1 MSYVPVVALLNPTL
15 EGLEKIVV
23 FLIMISVVILLHEA
37 GHFIVARRTGVR
49 VNDFALGFGPTLVKW
64 TSPRSG
70 TNYRIN
76 LLPIGGYCAMKGE
89 DNKTSEAEQQ
99 RHFLEAHVPESDN
112 FQAKSTWQ
120 RLAIILAGPI
130 SNFVLAFV
138 ILFVAAVGFGIA
150 SDKMSARVGPL
161 SDGWPAKQAG
171 LQVGDTILEIDG
183 VAYHEGDAI
192 VKKIHASAGIP
203 LKFTILHQ
211 GIERT
216 LTITPRADKGPDGKT
231 VGRIGY
237 IPIAEPRR
245 VGPVEAVGLAW
256 GNLWFVLRANA
267 AGLASLVVHPSNLS
281 NVQGVIGMERAA
293 SAFQDLGWGLYL
305 QLAAQISV
313 ALGILNLLPI
323 PALDGG
329 RAMFIIFEMIRGR
342 PVDPE
347 REALVHFTGFAFLMV
362 LIALV
367 AYHDI
372 ANIISG
378 KGVF

>member
-1 MSYVPVVALLNPTL
+1 MSYLPVLALLNPTL

-23 FLIMISVVILLHEA
+23 FLVMLSVLILLHEG
-37 GHFIVARRTGVR
+37 GHFVVARWFGVR

-76 LLPIGGYCAMKGE
+76 LLPIGGYCAMQGE
-89 DNKTSEAEQQ
+89 DNKTSEAEQHRQ
-99 RHFLEAHVPESDN
+99 FQDAHTLESDN

-120 RLAIILAGPI
+120 RLAIIVAGPFA
-130 SNFVLAFV
+130 NFVLAFA

-150 SDKMSARVGPL
+150 SDRLSTKVGPML
-161 SDGWPAKQAG
+161 ADWPAKQAG
-171 LQVGDTILEIDG
+171 LQIGDRIVAIDG
-183 VAYHEGDAI
+183 VRYQDGDAI

-203 LKFTILHQ
+203 LRITIDHQ
-211 GIERT
+211 GVERT
-216 LTITPRADKGPDGKT
+216 LTITPRLFKGAG
-231 VGRIGY
+231 VSEGRLGFQP
-237 IPIAEPRR
+237 IPEMQR
-245 VGPVEAVGLAW
+245 VGPIEGVEVAGLGLWRVLTLNAGGLAQ
-256 GNLWFVLRANA
+256 
-267 AGLASLVVHPSNLS
+267 LVVHPANLS
-281 NVQGVIGMERAA
+281 QVQGVIGMERAA
-293 SAFQDLGWGLYL
+293 STYQDLGWGIYL
-305 QLAAQISV
+305 SLAAQISV

-329 RAMFIIFEMIRGR
+329 RAMFILFEMVRGK

-347 REALVHFTGFAFLMV
+347 REAVVHFTGFAFLMA
-362 LIALV
+362 LIVLV

-372 ANIISG
+372 ANIVSG

>member
-1 MSYVPVVALLNPTL
+1 MSYLPVLALLNPTL

-23 FLIMISVVILLHEA
+23 FLVMLSVLILLHEA
-37 GHFIVARRTGVR
+37 GHFVVARRLGVR

-70 TNYRIN
+70 THYRIN
-76 LLPIGGYCAMKGE
+76 LLPIGGYCAMQGE
-89 DNKTSEAEQQ
+89 DNKTSEAEQHRQ
-99 RHFLEAHVPESDN
+99 FEEAHVLESDN

-120 RLAIILAGPI
+120 RLAIIVAGPFA
-130 SNFVLAFV
+130 NFVLAFV

-150 SDKMSARVGPL
+150 SDRLSTKVGPML
-161 SDGWPAKQAG
+161 PDWPAKQAG
-171 LQVGDTILEIDG
+171 LQIGDKIVAIDG
-183 VAYHEGDAI
+183 VRYPDGEGV
-192 VKKIHASAGIP
+192 VKKIHASPGVP
-203 LKFTILHQ
+203 LHVTIEHQ
-211 GIERT
+211 GVERT
-216 LTITPRADKGPDGKT
+216 LTITPRLFKGNGLSE
-231 VGRIGY
+231 GRLGFTP
-237 IPIAEPRR
+237 IPEQRR
-245 VGPVEAVGLAW
+245 VGPLEGIEVAGYGLWMVVAVNAGGLAQ
-256 GNLWFVLRANA
+256 
-267 AGLASLVVHPSNLS
+267 LVVHPGMAA

-293 SAFQDLGWGLYL
+293 SAFQDLGWGYYL

-329 RAMFIIFEMIRGR
+329 RAMFILFEMVRGK

-347 REALVHFTGFAFLMV
+347 REAIVHFTGFAFLMA
-362 LIALV
+362 LIVLV

-372 ANIISG
+372 ANIVSG